1 MAKDTKKQETPQ
13 VTPTMQKILDREEK
27 MKKRN
32 SGRTASEA
40 VINVF
45 RRHKAFSP
53 KRAVQ
58 IDAFKDLPLSTSTIS
73 YTMANLIDQG
83 VIMQSEDKKDYWF
96 NEARWNELSKEVVR
110 DYQLVFIVPLVVG
123 LAVFVLIK
131 FVFH

>member
-1 MAKDTKKQETPQ
+1 MAKDSKKQETPQ
-13 VTPTMQKILDREEK
+13 VTPTMQKIMDHDEK

-45 RRHKAFSP
+45 RKHKAYSQ
-53 KRAVQ
+53 KRAVK